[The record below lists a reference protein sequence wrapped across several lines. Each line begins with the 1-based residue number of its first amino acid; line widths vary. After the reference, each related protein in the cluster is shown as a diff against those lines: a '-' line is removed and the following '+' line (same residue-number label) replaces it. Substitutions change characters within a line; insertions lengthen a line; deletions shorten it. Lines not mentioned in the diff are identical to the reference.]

1 MRVGVKYCG
10 GCNPRY
16 DRVKFVTQLKQ
27 ELGEGIE
34 WLNASTAENTL
45 DFVLVV
51 CGCTAACAEHRQLN
65 GTYGKLVVRA
75 PTEYDAALEQL
86 FNLKNRDGGPEHGLE
101 DRL

>member
-16 DRVKFVTQLKQ
+16 DRTNFVARLKG
-27 ELGEGIE
+27 ELGQEME
-34 WLNASTAENTL
+34 WLNAGTAEEPM

-65 GTYGKLVVRA
+65 GVYGKLLVRGQA
-75 PTEYDAALEQL
+75 QYGEALERL
-86 FNLKNRDGGPEHGLE
+86 TEIKNLN
-101 DRL
+101 

>member
-16 DRVKFVTQLKQ
+16 DRPQLVARLKE
-27 ELGEGIE
+27 ELGDGIE
-34 WLNASTAENTL
+34 WVNAATATTPL

-51 CGCTAACAEHRQLN
+51 CGCTAACARHSQLN
-65 GTYGKLVVRA
+65 GIHGKLVLNGQA
-75 PTEYDAALEQL
+75 GYAAALEQL
-86 FNLKNRDGGPEHGLE
+86 LNLKHQNGGPEHGLE